1 MVTVISLLILPLI
14 QFNLNLTRVA
24 LLENGGDFMS
34 IRKVYDELC
43 DKYNSDYAITVLCL
57 VLAMSRTDV
66 EKLVK

>member
-1 MVTVISLLILPLI
+1 
-14 QFNLNLTRVA
+14 
-24 LLENGGDFMS
+24 MS